1 MLHPTVEA
9 ALSLESQLAGQPGPV
24 ILEYEHRASEAFK
37 ALQVPIPVLPGYA
50 VTWQEDRGDFVR
62 DLLRAGALL
71 RDRHGLSRACLKP
84 SDGGNG
90 GRIVPNIEL
99 VDTRRVEELA
109 TAAWKLGG
117 DQVLEAHVTYFERE
131 VGGERVLTTPSAHV
145 RSGTLLDG
153 LTLQF
158 MRGTS
163 WKGNIYV
170 SAADWEN
177 LGLDASLCRN
187 SARPNSPA
195 RRSPSCPAGGR

>member
-1 MLHPTVEA
+1 M
-9 ALSLESQLAGQPGPV
+9 
-24 ILEYEHRASEAFK
+24 
-37 ALQVPIPVLPGYA
+37 
-50 VTWQEDRGDFVR
+50 
-62 DLLRAGALL
+62 
-71 RDRHGLSRACLKP
+71 
-84 SDGGNG
+84 
-90 GRIVPNIEL
+90 
-99 VDTRRVEELA
+99 
-109 TAAWKLGG
+109 GG

-177 LGLDASLCRN
+177 MGLDASLCRN